1 MPETILSF
9 DLGILHFLH
18 DQAASEAMDAAMTFI
33 TRLGDGGFLWFAIAV
48 VLIAQRK
55 FRAFGIA
62 VVVAVIMDFAIGD
75 IVLKNIVERPRPFL
89 ADPDLTTALIP
100 LPGSFSFPSG
110 HTGSSFAAAT
120 VLAAIPF
127 SQGWKQAALRVLP
140 FAVAAAV
147 AFSRLYLCVHF
158 PTDVA
163 VGCLLGI
170 ACGLLTLKTLHPALQ
185 EPAA

>member
-1 MPETILSF
+1 
-9 DLGILHFLH
+9 
-18 DQAASEAMDAAMTFI
+18 MDAAMTFI
-33 TRLGDGGFLWFAIAV
+33 TRLGDGGFLWFAIAAA
-48 VLIAQRK
+48 LIAQRK

-75 IVLKNIVERPRPFL
+75 IVLKSIVERPRPFL
-89 ADPDLTTALIP
+89 VDPGLTTALIP

-185 EPAA
+185 EPAGKAS